1 MEGKEQKRKLQI
13 AKKILTP
20 EEWKLWEKAGCQTEE
35 LISVW
40 TKKESYV
47 KMTGKG
53 LTENLTTVDT
63 LSNAFYQQILVD
75 DAYMISVCTTLKDE
89 CAQVQDLSEYL

>member
-40 TKKESYV
+40 TKKE
-47 KMTGKG
+47 
-53 LTENLTTVDT
+53 
-63 LSNAFYQQILVD
+63 
-75 DAYMISVCTTLKDE
+75 KD
-89 CAQVQDLSEYL
+89 